1 MDTLLCYFYSTIPQV
16 LSGAI
21 GLVGVFCLYK
31 LNLIHRF
38 LEGLTKS
45 MVDEFKNNK
54 ETYNEKINDQ
64 KTFQLHINRLNTA
77 ATQTN
82 LHKMQKALTDTY
94 NFVKGFMQNTNM
106 FEQIIE
112 PFEHQM
118 KTRKTLIKH
127 TKIALIFTGLQI
139 FLSVFI
145 IPFIRSILTI
155 CPYSTITKYN
165 CLALIFLIIMIALF
179 LFNLIII
186 IMIVFRTIDT
196 Y

>member
-1 MDTLLCYFYSTIPQV
+1 MDTVLCYFYSTIPQV

-45 MVDEFKNNK
+45 MFDEFKNNK
-54 ETYNEKINDQ
+54 ETYDEKINDQ

-77 ATQTN
+77 ATQSN
-82 LHKMQKALTDTY
+82 PNKMQKELYDTY
-94 NFVKGFMQNTNM
+94 DFVKGFMPNTNM
-106 FEQIIE
+106 NEQIIE
-112 PFEHQM
+112 PFEHQL
-118 KTRKTLIKH
+118 KTRKKLIKL
-127 TKIALIFTGLQI
+127 TKIALIFAGLQI

-155 CPYSTITKYN
+155 CPYSTITRYN
-165 CLALIFLIIMIALF
+165 CLALILLIIMIALF
-179 LFNLIII
+179 LINLIFI
-186 IMIVFRTIDT
+186 IMIVFQSIDT
-196 Y
+196 